1 MENKLANYS
10 RFDGD
15 YSEARGGRRAV
26 SKRKAEVRQAKRT
39 ARKMRKQAIRQN
51 RKARRGTSIE
61 SDLNPELSEQRI
73 EVPADEEGSGFSG
86 TGLIGLDEQ
95 NDADS
100 PETRLIKLNFSNASG
115 DDDAK
120 KKKRKKIII
129 GVSIGVAVGVLAII
143 LIKKFG
149 KK

>member
-1 MENKLANYS
+1 MQLARYS

-15 YSEARGGRRAV
+15 YSEARGGRRGVAR
-26 SKRKAEVRQAKRT
+26 KKAEVRRAKKE
-39 ARKMRKQAIRQN
+39 ARKLRKQAIRS
-51 RKARRGTSIE
+51 RKRGTDVDSE
-61 SDLNPELSEQRI
+61 LQPEFSEQRI
-73 EVPADEEGSGFSG
+73 EVGAEESNFSG

-95 NDADS
+95 YDIDA
-100 PETRLIKLNFSNASG
+100 PETRKFDLKFSNVEG
-115 DDDAK
+115 DEAK

-129 GVSIGVAVGVLAII
+129 GVSIGIAVGVLAIV